1 MTLVVL
7 LRGVN
12 VGGHNT
18 FRPKKLAD
26 RLKPLQV
33 VNVGAAG
40 SFVVRNA
47 VSQAALR
54 HEVKRALPF
63 EAEVMVCSGRLISDL
78 VKNDPFPDQ
87 PSGSDLVRFVS
98 VLARRPVTPVIPF
111 GLPSDTDWLLRVVE
125 CRGRFVFGVYR
136 RQLKAIACLG
146 RLEKI
151 FGMPVTT
158 RSWNTITALARL
170 TSAPVDFGG

>member
-7 LRGVN
+7 LKGVN

-18 FRPKKLAD
+18 FRPKMLAD
-26 RLKPLQV
+26 RLKPLHV

-47 VSQAALR
+47 VSQATLR
-54 HEVKRALPF
+54 DEVKRALPF
-63 EAEVMVCSGRLISDL
+63 EAEVMVCSGRVINDL
-78 VKNDPFPDQ
+78 LKNDPFLDQ
-87 PSGSDLVRFVS
+87 PSGSDVVRFVS
-98 VLARRPVTPVIPF
+98 MLARRPATRVMPF
-111 GLPSDTDWLLRVVE
+111 GLPSDTDWLLKIVG
-125 CRGRFVFGVYR
+125 CRGQFVFGVYR

-158 RSWNTITALARL
+158 RNWNTITALARL
-170 TSAPVDFGG
+170 TSTPC